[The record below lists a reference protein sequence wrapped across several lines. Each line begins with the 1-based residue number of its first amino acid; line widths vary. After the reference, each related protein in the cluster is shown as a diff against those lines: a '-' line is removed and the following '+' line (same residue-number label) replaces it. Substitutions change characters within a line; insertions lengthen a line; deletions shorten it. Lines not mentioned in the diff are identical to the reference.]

1 MQVAV
6 LIPTHKNIFNYYE
19 ELSISKILNFY
30 KNYFDIY
37 FICPENI
44 KESFKKY
51 KVKIAS
57 FPDKFFLNHKEYN
70 KLCMS
75 KNFYYRFQ
83 TYEYILVSQPDSI
96 ILEDKLTFWCQ
107 SNLSYI
113 GGPSYHNKFI
123 TKKPKSPKYFCNGGF
138 SLRKVNDFIEVLE
151 SDKIFFK
158 NLDFKQINQ
167 IFFRG
172 YFFKYLKLIF
182 NTIFSK
188 NNNHFKDNFF
198 LNEDVFYTYF
208 AKLFSSN
215 FKTPKNV
222 NDCASF
228 AFSEGIN
235 YFFQN
240 FKNTP
245 FGIHGYNQE
254 IHLLLKEKKL
264 I

>member
-1 MQVAV
+1 MQVAI
-6 LIPTHKNIFNYYE
+6 LIPTHKKKFNYYE
-19 ELSISKILNFY
+19 QLSISKMFNFY
-30 KNYFDIY
+30 TKYFDIY
-37 FICPENI
+37 FICPKNI

-51 KVKIAS
+51 KVKIAT
-57 FPDKFFLNHKEYN
+57 FPDKYFLNHKGYN

-75 KNFYYRFQ
+75 KKFYYRFKK
-83 TYEYILVSQPDSI
+83 YKYILISQTDSI
-96 ILEDKLTFWCQ
+96 ILEDKLSFWCQ

-113 GGPSYHNKFI
+113 GAPSYHKKLI

-138 SLRKVNDFIEVLE
+138 SLRKVNDFIDVLE
-151 SDKIFFK
+151 ADKIFFK
-158 NLDFKQINQ
+158 NLDLKQINQ

-182 NTIFSK
+182 YSFFSK
-188 NNNHFKDNFF
+188 NNSYFIDNFF
-198 LNEDVFYTYF
+198 LNEDVFFTYF

-215 FKTPKNV
+215 FKTPINV

-228 AFSEGIN
+228 AFGEDIK
-235 YFFQN
+235 YFIET

-245 FGIHGYNQE
+245 FGIHGYNKD
-254 IHLLLKEKKL
+254 IHLLLEEKKL